1 MHGLTRRQSQCLE
14 IINDSIEKQG
24 FPPTMREIGKA
35 MNIRSTNGVNDHLR
49 ALERKGYISRRDMKT
64 RAIKVIDDE
73 ATNLAAW
80 RYSRMKLA
88 IIEEVLGVAVQ
99 LRAGVAFLSW
109 LRSERDA
116 SALGKATA
124 AE

>member
-24 FPPTMREIGKA
+24 FPPTLREIGA
-35 MNIRSTNGVNDHLR
+35 VMNIRSTNGVNDHLL
-49 ALERKGYISRRDMKT
+49 ALERKGYIRRKDMKT

-88 IIEEVLGVAVQ
+88 VIEEMLGVAVQ
-99 LRAGVAFLSW
+99 MRAGIAFIAW
-109 LRSERDA
+109 LRRERYAAA
-116 SALGKATA
+116 SGKATA